1 MGSNF
6 WKDFYLT
13 ILGRR
18 KLLPTCPNL
27 SIHRTILFE
36 NIKVMNLNIW
46 LFIEKEQLKL
56 SKNGTSSV
64 SDIWIWFRSRI
75 NSLNNTHFPQ
85 GMTIQNTPNDGV
97 RIFDYSS
104 LFQYVNHLGL
114 NQKICDDSPKRNNS
128 YLFLHVLISRIFNSI
143 PHMLKDDV
151 RNIHLLLCTKAI
163 HDVL

>member
-56 SKNGTSSV
+56 SKNWTTSV
-64 SDIWIWFRSRI
+64 SNIWIWFRSRI
-75 NSLNNTHFPQ
+75 NSLNKTHFPQ
-85 GMTIQNTPNDGV
+85 SMTIQNTPNDCI

-104 LFQYVNHLGL
+104 IFQLFNHLGL
-114 NQKICDDSPKRNNS
+114 NQKIGNNPPKRNNIS
-128 YLFLHVLISRIFNSI
+128 FLLRSVLIS
-143 PHMLKDDV
+143 
-151 RNIHLLLCTKAI
+151 
-163 HDVL
+163 